1 MRRRGALSVACV
13 VLLLAFLGPGG
24 AKPARFAGDRTVAG
38 ARARAIVAAVNAVRT
53 THRLPALSVDVRLG
67 RAARSHSLDMLRR
80 GYFAHGDLG
89 ARMVRFHVRGTLF
102 EENLVFSS
110 GILSGQAAV
119 ADWLAS
125 PPHRGA
131 LLDPRLR
138 RIGVSA
144 PIGPFDGFATA
155 TVVTADF
162 AN

>member
-13 VLLLAFLGPGG
+13 VLLLTLLGPGE
-24 AKPARFAGDRTVAG
+24 AKSARLAGYRTVAG
-38 ARARAIVAAVNAVRT
+38 ARARVIVVAVNTVRAA
-53 THRLPALSVDVRLG
+53 HALPALSVDLPLS

-80 GYFAHGDLG
+80 GYFAHGNLG
-89 ARMVRFHVRGTLF
+89 ARMARFHVRGTLF
-102 EENLVFSS
+102 EENLAFSS

-119 ADWLAS
+119 ADWMAS
-125 PPHRGA
+125 PPHRET
-131 LLDPRLR
+131 LLDPKLR

-144 PIGPFDGFATA
+144 PVGSFDGLATA

>member
-1 MRRRGALSVACV
+1 MRCRGALSVACV
-13 VLLLAFLGPGG
+13 VLLLALLGPGE
-24 AKPARFAGDRTVAG
+24 AKPAQFFGNRTVAG

-53 THRLPALSVDVRLG
+53 AHLLPALTVDLRLS
-67 RAARSHSLDMLRR
+67 RAARSHSIDMLRR
-80 GYFAHGDLG
+80 GYFAHGNFA
-89 ARMVRFHVRGTLF
+89 ARMARFHVRGTLF
-102 EENLVFSS
+102 EENLAFSS

-125 PPHRGA
+125 PPHRET
-131 LLDPRLR
+131 LLDPKLR

-144 PIGPFDGFATA
+144 PVGPFDGFATA